1 MTPHKTRLC
10 EICHEEFSPKAHNS
24 KSCRKIIINKC
35 LQCEK
40 SIETICS
47 TSESKKY
54 CNPSCRNKYM
64 RSKKYKISTT
74 KICNICNN
82 EYTPTSSKQRVCNL
96 NHSKKCEFCNEEY
109 TPITQKYFTES
120 NKYCDNICSTLSQG
134 NSKIDKTLLKEYKDP
149 DQWALEFKKTS
160 GRKPKKVEFLMY
172 FGLKVPPFAD
182 MKLFEKTRDS
192 KLELTIVYFLK
203 SIGLEEGK
211 DFLRRSRFKI
221 NNRWFEVDIY
231 LPELNMGFEV
241 QDFDT
246 HTREESSVSDKYG
259 NPIKDKRYHER
270 KRLVLRELGI
280 TVFELWEDEII
291 SGDFEKTIHKM
302 LVLR

>member
-1 MTPHKTRLC
+1 
-10 EICHEEFSPKAHNS
+10 
-24 KSCRKIIINKC
+24 
-35 LQCEK
+35 
-40 SIETICS
+40 
-47 TSESKKY
+47 
-54 CNPSCRNKYM
+54 M
-64 RSKKYKISTT
+64 RSKKYRISTT

-82 EYTPTSSKQRVCNL
+82 EYIPTSSKQRVCNL
-96 NHSKKCEFCNEEY
+96 DHSKKCKFCNEEY

-120 NKYCDNICSTLSQG
+120 NKYCDNICSTLAQG
-134 NSKIDKTLLKEYKDP
+134 NSKIDKTLLKEYKNP

-182 MKLFEKTRDS
+182 MKLFEETRDS
-192 KLELTIVYFLK
+192 KLELTVVHYLK

-231 LPELNMGFEV
+231 LPELNIGIEV

-270 KRLVLRELGI
+270 KRLALRELGI

-291 SGDFEKTIHKM
+291 SGDFAKTIHKM
-302 LVLR
+302 LVLN